1 MTSFLKCGDFVATD
15 KRPTMLRLPEPLYE
29 KIRYLAYLEHRSL
42 NMEIEHALQTY
53 ITGFESVHGPISV
66 PQAPSQEPES

>member
-1 MTSFLKCGDFVATD
+1 MGTD

-42 NMEIEHALQTY
+42 NMEIEHALQAY
-53 ITGFESVHGPISV
+53 IATFEEKNGPLAV
-66 PQAPSQEPES
+66 PPAPSQEQES